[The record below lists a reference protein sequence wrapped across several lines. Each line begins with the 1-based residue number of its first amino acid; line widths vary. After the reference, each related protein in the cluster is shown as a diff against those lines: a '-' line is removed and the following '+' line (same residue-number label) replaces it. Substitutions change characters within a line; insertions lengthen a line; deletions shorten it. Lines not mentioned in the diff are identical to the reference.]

1 MDNIAFSIL
10 LVIIGTSIGVVTSI
24 VINYVRGNMVSK
36 KIESM
41 LEKTKK
47 EAEKIKRDFL
57 LEQKEEAHKLKL
69 ETDKEIKEKKAE
81 IKESEDRLLARE
93 NNMDRRD
100 QTLQNRESM
109 LEERENNIINKQ
121 KEIQKEQEKVE
132 EIQKQQLDLLEKI
145 AGYSKAEA
153 RDLVLKRVEEMM
165 NLEIAAYIKDRE
177 SEAKLEVDR
186 KAKNM
191 LVEGMQKYAGDV
203 ANEQTVTVVTL
214 PNDDMKGRIIGREG
228 RNIRTIE

>member
-24 VINYVRGNMVSK
+24 VINYVRGNMASK

-81 IKESEDRLLARE
+81 IKESEDRL
-93 NNMDRRD
+93 
-100 QTLQNRESM
+100 
-109 LEERENNIINKQ
+109 
-121 KEIQKEQEKVE
+121 
-132 EIQKQQLDLLEKI
+132 
-145 AGYSKAEA
+145 
-153 RDLVLKRVEEMM
+153 
-165 NLEIAAYIKDRE
+165 
-177 SEAKLEVDR
+177 
-186 KAKNM
+186 
-191 LVEGMQKYAGDV
+191 
-203 ANEQTVTVVTL
+203 
-214 PNDDMKGRIIGREG
+214 
-228 RNIRTIE
+228 